1 MNCSMNC
8 FSSTLASIEEEE
20 IPSPKVN
27 GTEHDDVF
35 ENKASASVL
44 QFTKSIGALN
54 AMSLG
59 VQVLKAKVM
68 FKTIL

>member
-20 IPSPKVN
+20 IPKVS